1 AGNVEMQVKLA
12 LAELLVGTKGVGEIS
27 KFGKF
32 SRSGETSKLSESV
45 NFIQGIKNVI
55 NFDKF
60 KQSLDMLNNILMPKN
75 QFALANTNGLDLSFF
90 NEAKDMGNDAYGGY
104 YKRKEERGV
113 EYQKNIT
120 NPMTRAELP
129 NKGHFRFIPGK
140 EVKFNK
146 QLDKF
151 GNVWTKG
158 PYHGD
163 PKKNF
168 EFEWDVQL
176 SEKGLKE
183 WGKYTKNGKKYINV
197 APDGTIS
204 H

>member
-1 AGNVEMQVKLA
+1 
-12 LAELLVGTKGVGEIS
+12 
-27 KFGKF
+27 
-32 SRSGETSKLSESV
+32 
-45 NFIQGIKNVI
+45 
-55 NFDKF
+55 
-60 KQSLDMLNNILMPKN
+60 
-75 QFALANTNGLDLSFF
+75 
-90 NEAKDMGNDAYGGY
+90 MGNDAYGGY

-120 NPMTRAELP
+120 NLMTRAELP

-146 QLDKF
+146 QLNGYVDKF

>member
-1 AGNVEMQVKLA
+1 
-12 LAELLVGTKGVGEIS
+12 
-27 KFGKF
+27 
-32 SRSGETSKLSESV
+32 
-45 NFIQGIKNVI
+45 
-55 NFDKF
+55 
-60 KQSLDMLNNILMPKN
+60 
-75 QFALANTNGLDLSFF
+75 
-90 NEAKDMGNDAYGGY
+90 MGNDAYGGY

-113 EYQKNIT
+113 EYQNNIT

-140 EVKFNK
+140 EVKFNR
-146 QLDKF
+146 QLNGYVDKF

-168 EFEWDVQL
+168 EFEWNVQL